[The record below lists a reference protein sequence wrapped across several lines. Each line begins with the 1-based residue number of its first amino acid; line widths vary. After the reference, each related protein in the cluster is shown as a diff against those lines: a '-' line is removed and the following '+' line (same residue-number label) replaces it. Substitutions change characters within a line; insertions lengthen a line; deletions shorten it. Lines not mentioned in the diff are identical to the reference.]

1 MRRRLLLSTLAVAAV
16 AILMLG
22 IPLAYAAHKLVH
34 EEAARSLD
42 REASAIA
49 GGVGYDLETGRP
61 VSGEVIA
68 REFPGRHIS
77 IVLPDGRTLTAGP
90 APARPRSPPPGT
102 RAASAC
108 GSRAPRRRSTP
119 TRCG

>member
-1 MRRRLLLSTLAVAAV
+1 LMRRRLLLSTLAVAAV

-61 VSGEVIA
+61 VSGAVIA

-90 APARPRSPPPGT
+90 APARPALTATRSEEHT
-102 RAASAC
+102 SELQ
-108 GSRAPRRRSTP
+108 SREKL
-119 TRCG
+119 